1 MKALKALAVVAIVAI
16 VAAVAWFFREP
27 LLQKIRSFKGASTV
41 ESAVRPEPAVPRK
54 DTVYRWVDADGVPH
68 FEQRPVEGSEAVV
81 IDQGKIRSMEAETSA
96 SGSPVVT
103 LPPGEDSVA
112 E

>member
-1 MKALKALAVVAIVAI
+1 MKALKALAVVGIM
-16 VAAVAWFFREP
+16 AAVAWFFQEP
-27 LLQKIRSFKGASTV
+27 LLQKLRSFKGAPTV
-41 ESAVRPEPAVPRK
+41 ESAVRAESSAPRK
-54 DTVYRWVDADGVPH
+54 DTVYRWVDEDGVSH

-81 IDQGKIRSMEAETSA
+81 IDQGKIRSMAPEESV

-103 LPPGEDSVA
+103 LPPGEEGVS